1 MQAWKKTASDIRERS
16 WYADTLGLD
25 FQSLRIP
32 SFLQEIQERLRNPDQ
47 WKPRPLRFVP
57 APKSQR
63 WEFNKK
69 GQWVPEEPKKIQQKV
84 RPLAHVDLEDQVVAT
99 AILLCL
105 ADRVETMLGDPCL
118 ELTRENRSKVIAY
131 GHRLFCDKDRIDGT
145 GLRHRWGSSSL
156 YRKYFQDYQTILK
169 RPEIV
174 VDELKRSEDENL
186 EIVVV
191 QSDLSK
197 FYDRVRPEML
207 HEKLRVFQDS
217 SDEIPFFDLADHV
230 LNWRWHTSDQDRAK
244 RYAEMAD
251 EKEITGFEEVALP
264 QGLVAS
270 GFFANIALID
280 FDKALKEKLGKVI
293 GPDELT
299 IQDVCYYV
307 DDLRLVL
314 TIPRSSN
321 FSVDTEPVKA
331 VVVGTLEDLLSSTTR
346 GLEVSEEKTEV
357 TIEDRENRLLMKQ
370 STEATRIQSQISGGF
385 DTVHGT
391 ELIGA
396 IESFF
401 YRQQRFSNPN
411 RIADGGLLVG
421 VPDMKDDT
429 AARFAAGRMRRTFR
443 SLRPLL
449 PEESLPEPMEGQE
462 TGESEPLPN
471 LVLTKSQLDERGR
484 AFSALLIEEWIKNP
498 GQVRLLRIALDFYPE
513 HEFLD
518 RVLQLLRPAWE
529 SPKNRGAK
537 REIKLYCL
545 SELFRVGAT
554 ETGMV
559 PDDEADCLPSG
570 VSVEKYRK
578 RLDQEAKE
586 LISEYNWRSRSVIR
600 FPWYLLQQVLLYLAA
615 RNQIP
620 EALLTTHSR
629 KDGDLLNHYWA
640 FLRFL
645 HGHPPSDIQRRS
657 IFMVESITAFGIRE
671 SKFLESKPRISQK
684 HLLSLYTISPKVTKE
699 VWREYGSNSGRKIWQ
714 LAIRLGLV
722 ESTEVSKQPAAD
734 FQTDSDRKQRLSDIT
749 PETVNPFHEEENLL
763 RLAKFLLSRRSS
775 VFEQAVSPS
784 SILFSTVN
792 PKPSGYE
799 FGKVESLEIDKAFSY
814 AGALFNAPD
823 WCENNEDRQRFN
835 VGLLLRYALRCSID
849 FLSGIR
855 KPTEEH
861 GLRYTK
867 PISHWEQQRY
877 SGYQGRDAFG
887 PPWLPISSFTENLLF
902 ELLRWPG
909 AGIGSDTVPIQTLLD
924 QVVSE
929 LTGIVNKRGQ
939 YTSTTYLKQT
949 ASLLDHTSSD
959 QDDRSLRVGV
969 VQSVIPNMEDYQKYK
984 LDPELGRNEIRSR
997 CRSHVAAIMGGVEQM
1012 LHVRESHRCVM
1023 ARRSIDLLLFPE
1035 LAVHPGDID
1044 TLILPF
1050 VRKYHCLALLGQVYH
1065 SRDFTLDSPLIN
1077 SALWLVPERNRARG
1091 LQIKR
1096 IEQGK
1101 ANLTDDEVKL
1111 SPALKSFRPAQWLIE
1126 YQWQCDENTV
1136 RPLRLTASVCYDATD
1151 IALTA
1156 ELRSRSDLYIIC
1168 ALNKD
1173 VGTFDRMTEA
1183 LHYNMFQG
1191 VILVNNGQYGGSS
1204 LYAPFKKPFERE
1216 VLHLHGQPQASIAFA
1231 ELSPRKLVNRPNNA
1245 EQDDLPPGEWKTPPA
1260 GWKPQDIK

>member
-25 FQSLRIP
+25 FQSLRLP
-32 SFLQEIQERLRNPDQ
+32 SFLKEIQARLRNPDQ
-47 WKPRPLRFVP
+47 WEPRPLRFVP

-69 GQWVPEEPKKIQQKV
+69 GQWVPGETKIQRKI

-105 ADRVETMLGDPCL
+105 ADRVETKLGDPRL
-118 ELTRENRSKVIAY
+118 KVTQGNRPKVIAY
-131 GHRLFCDKDRIDGT
+131 GHRLYCDKDQVKGT

-156 YRKYFQDYQTILK
+156 YRKYFQDYQTFIK

-174 VDELKRSEDENL
+174 VDELKQSEDESL

-207 HEKLRVFQDS
+207 LEKLRVFQES
-217 SDEIPFFDLADHV
+217 SDEVPFFDLAERV
-230 LNWRWHTSDQDRAK
+230 LNWRWHSSDQDRAK

-280 FDKALKEKLGKVI
+280 FDKALKKKLGKVI
-293 GPDELT
+293 GPDELI

-314 TIPRSSN
+314 TFPRSSN
-321 FSVDTEPVKA
+321 AFVDAESIKN
-331 VVVGTLEDLLSSTTR
+331 VVVEALKDLLSPTTR

-357 TIEDRENRLLMKQ
+357 TVEDREKRLLMKQ

-401 YRQQRFSNPN
+401 YRQQRFSNAE
-411 RIADGGLLVG
+411 RITAGGLLVG

-449 PEESLPEPMEGQE
+449 PEESFPEPMEDQDVS
-462 TGESEPLPN
+462 ESEPLPN
-471 LVLTKSQLDERGR
+471 LVLTKSQLDERGK

-513 HEFLD
+513 REFLD
-518 RVLQLLRPAWE
+518 RVLRLLRPAWE
-529 SPKNRGAK
+529 SPSNQEAK
-537 REIKLYCL
+537 REIRLYCL

-559 PDDEADCLPSG
+559 PEEESDCLPSG
-570 VSVEKYRK
+570 VSVEKYRE

-586 LISEYNWRSRSVIR
+586 LISAYNLRPRSVTR
-600 FPWYLLQQVLLYLAA
+600 FPWYLLQQVFLYLAA

-620 EALLTTHSR
+620 DALLTVHRR
-629 KDGDLLNHYWA
+629 KGKDLLHHYRA

-645 HGHPPSDIQRRS
+645 HGHPPSDLERRS
-657 IFMVESITAFGIRE
+657 IFLVESITAFGIRE
-671 SKFLESKPRISQK
+671 FKHLETKPQISQK
-684 HLLSLYTISPKVTKE
+684 FLMSLYSISPRVTKE
-699 VWREYGSNSGRKIWQ
+699 VWRVYGPKSGMKTRQ

-722 ESTEVSKQPAAD
+722 ESMEMSKQTTAD
-734 FQTDSDRKQRLSDIT
+734 LKTDSARRQRLSDIT
-749 PETVNPFHEEENLL
+749 PENVNPFYEEENLL
-763 RLAKFLLSRRSS
+763 RLAKFLLSQKSS
-775 VFEQAVSPS
+775 VFEKAISPS
-784 SILFSTVN
+784 CIIYSVN
-792 PKPSGYE
+792 PKLQGYE
-799 FGKVESLEIDKAFSY
+799 FGKVDPLEIDETNSY

-823 WCENNEDRQRFN
+823 WCENHEDRQRFN
-835 VGLLLRYALRCSID
+835 IGLLLRYALRGSID
-849 FLSGIR
+849 FLSGVR
-855 KPTEEH
+855 KPTGEH
-861 GLRYTK
+861 GLRYIK

-887 PPWLPISSFTENLLF
+887 PPWLPISSFTEDLLF

-909 AGIGSDTVPIQTLLD
+909 AGTGSDTVPIKTLRE
-924 QVVSE
+924 QVESQ
-929 LTGIVNKRGQ
+929 LNYIVNKRGQ
-939 YTSTTYLKQT
+939 YTTYLKQT
-949 ASLLDHTSSD
+949 APLLNHTSPS
-959 QDDRSLRVGV
+959 QVDRSLRIGV
-969 VQSVIPNMEDYQKYK
+969 IQSVIPNMEDYLEYK
-984 LDPELGRNEIRSR
+984 LDPELGGDEIRSR
-997 CRSHVAAIMGGVEQM
+997 CRSHLAAIMGGVEQM
-1012 LHVRESHRCVM
+1012 LHVRESHRCVV
-1023 ARRSIDLLLFPE
+1023 ARRSIDLLVFPE

-1050 VRKYHCLALLGQVYH
+1050 VRKYHCLVLMGQVYH
-1065 SRDFTLDSPLIN
+1065 YRDFTPDSPLIN

-1101 ANLTDDEVKL
+1101 ENLTECERKL
-1111 SPALKSFRPAQWLIE
+1111 YPELKSFRPAQWLIE
-1126 YQWQCDENTV
+1126 YQWQSDENIV

-1156 ELRSRSDLYIIC
+1156 ELRSQSDLYIIC

-1204 LYAPFKKPFERE
+1204 LYMPFNNSFERE

-1231 ELSPRKLVNRPNNA
+1231 ELSPRKLVYRPNMA

-1260 GWKPQDIK
+1260 GWRPQEIK

>member
-25 FQSLRIP
+25 FQSLRLP
-32 SFLQEIQERLRNPDQ
+32 SFLKEIQARLRYPDQ
-47 WKPRPLRFVP
+47 WEPRPLRFVP

-63 WEFNKK
+63 WGFKK
-69 GQWVPEEPKKIQQKV
+69 GQWVPEETKIQRKI

-105 ADRVETMLGDPCL
+105 ADRVETMLGDPRL
-118 ELTRENRSKVIAY
+118 KVTQGNRSKVIAY
-131 GHRLFCDKDRIDGT
+131 GHRLYCDKDQVKGT

-156 YRKYFQDYQTILK
+156 YGKYFQDYQKFLK

-174 VDELKRSEDENL
+174 VDELKQSEDESL

-207 HEKLRVFQDS
+207 HEKLRVFQGS
-217 SDEIPFFDLADHV
+217 SDEISFFDLAERV
-230 LNWRWHTSDQDRAK
+230 LNWRWHSSDQHRAK

-280 FDKALKEKLGKVI
+280 FDKALKKKLGGFI

-314 TIPRSSN
+314 TFPRSSN
-321 FSVDTEPVKA
+321 AFVDIKSIKN
-331 VVVGTLEDLLSSTTR
+331 VVVEALTELLSSTTR

-357 TIEDRENRLLMKQ
+357 TIEDREKRLLMKQ
-370 STEATRIQSQISGGF
+370 SAEATRIQSQISGGF

-401 YRQQRFSNPN
+401 YRQQRFSNAE
-411 RIADGGLLVG
+411 RITDGGLLVG

-449 PEESLPEPMEGQE
+449 PEESFPEPMEDHE

-471 LVLTKSQLDERGR
+471 LVLTKSQLDVRGK

-513 HEFLD
+513 HAFLD
-518 RVLQLLRPAWE
+518 RVLQLLRPAWD
-529 SPKNRGAK
+529 SPSNQEAK

-559 PDDEADCLPSG
+559 PEEESDCLPNG
-570 VSVEKYRK
+570 VSVEKYRE
-578 RLDQEAKE
+578 RLDQEATE
-586 LISEYNWRSRSVIR
+586 LISAYILTPRSVTR
-600 FPWYLLQQVLLYLAA
+600 FPWYLLQQVFLYLAA

-620 EALLTTHSR
+620 ESLLTAHSR
-629 KDGDLLNHYWA
+629 KGGDLLTHYRA

-657 IFMVESITAFGIRE
+657 IFLVESITAFGIRE
-671 SKFLESKPRISQK
+671 SKILEAKPRISQK
-684 HLLSLYTISPKVTKE
+684 FLMSLYSISPQVTKE
-699 VWREYGSNSGRKIWQ
+699 VWRVYGSKSGSKIRQ

-722 ESTEVSKQPAAD
+722 GSTEVSKQTTPN
-734 FQTDSDRKQRLSDIT
+734 FKTDSDTKQKLSDIT
-749 PETVNPFHEEENLL
+749 PETVNPFYEEENLL
-763 RLAKFLLSRRSS
+763 RLAKFLLSQKSS
-775 VFEQAVSPS
+775 VFEKAVSPS
-784 SILFSTVN
+784 CILYSPVH
-792 PKPSGYE
+792 PKPQGYE
-799 FGKVESLEIDKAFSY
+799 FGQVDPLEIDETNSY

-835 VGLLLRYALRCSID
+835 VGLLLRYALRGSID
-849 FLSGIR
+849 FLSGFR
-855 KPTEEH
+855 KPTGEH
-861 GLRYTK
+861 GLRYTR

-887 PPWLPISSFTENLLF
+887 PSWLPISSFTENLLF

-909 AGIGSDTVPIQTLLD
+909 AGIGSDTVPIQTLRE
-924 QVVSE
+924 QVESQ
-929 LTGIVNKRGQ
+929 LNYIVNKRGQ
-939 YTSTTYLKQT
+939 YTLTTYLKQT
-949 ASLLDHTSSD
+949 APLLDLTSPD
-959 QDDRSLRVGV
+959 QDDRPLRIGV
-969 VQSVIPNMEDYQKYK
+969 VQSVIPNMEDYLQYK
-984 LDPELGRNEIRSR
+984 LDPELGGDEIRSR
-997 CRSHVAAIMGGVEQM
+997 CRSHLAAIMGGVEQM
-1012 LHVRESHRCVM
+1012 LHVRESHRCVN
-1023 ARRSIDLLLFPE
+1023 ARRSIDLLVFPE

-1044 TLILPF
+1044 TFILPF
-1050 VRKYHCLALLGQVYH
+1050 VRKYRCLVLMGQVYH
-1065 SRDFTLDSPLIN
+1065 YRDFTPDSPLIN

-1101 ANLTDDEVKL
+1101 ANLTDDELKL
-1111 SPALKSFRPAQWLIE
+1111 YPQLKSFRPAQWLIE
-1126 YQWQCDENTV
+1126 YQWQNDENIV

-1204 LYAPFKKPFERE
+1204 LYVPFKKPYERE

-1231 ELSPRKLVNRPNNA
+1231 ELSPRKLVYSPNMA

-1260 GWKPQDIK
+1260 GWKPQKI

>member
-25 FQSLRIP
+25 FQSLRLP
-32 SFLQEIQERLRNPDQ
+32 SFLQEIQARLRNPDQ
-47 WKPRPLRFVP
+47 WEPRPLRFVP

-69 GQWVPEEPKKIQQKV
+69 GQWVPGETKIQRKI

-105 ADRVETMLGDPCL
+105 ADRVETMLGDPRL
-118 ELTRENRSKVIAY
+118 KITQENRPKVIAY
-131 GHRLFCDKDRIDGT
+131 GHRLYCDRDQVSGT

-156 YRKYFQDYQTILK
+156 YRKYFQDYQVFLK
-169 RPEIV
+169 RPDIV

-186 EIVVV
+186 EVVVV

-207 HEKLRVFQDS
+207 HEKLRKFQES
-217 SDEIPFFDLADHV
+217 SDETSFFDLSERV
-230 LNWRWHTSDQDRAK
+230 LNWRWHTSDQYRAK
-244 RYAEMAD
+244 RYAEKAD
-251 EKEITGFEEVALP
+251 ASEIRGFEEVALP

-270 GFFANIALID
+270 GFFANIALVD
-280 FDKALKEKLGKVI
+280 FDTALREKLGKVI

-314 TIPRSSN
+314 TFPNSSN
-321 FSVDTEPVKA
+321 TSVEIEPIKK
-331 VVVGTLEDLLSSTTR
+331 VVVETLEDLLSSTTK
-346 GLEVSEEKTEV
+346 GLEVSEEKTEI
-357 TIEDRENRLLMKQ
+357 TIVDRENRFLIKQ

-385 DTVHGT
+385 DTIHGT

-401 YRQQRFSNPN
+401 YRQQRFSNSN
-411 RIADGGLLVG
+411 RIMDGGLLVG

-449 PEESLPEPMEGQE
+449 PEESFPELLEDQE
-462 TGESEPLPN
+462 IDDSEPPPN
-471 LVLTKSQLDERGR
+471 LVLTKSQLDERGK
-484 AFSALLIEEWIKNP
+484 AFSSLLIAEWIKNP
-498 GQVRLLRIALDFYPE
+498 GQVRLLRIALDFYPDQ
-513 HEFLD
+513 EFLD
-518 RVLQLLRPAWE
+518 KVLQLLRSAWK
-529 SPKNRGAK
+529 SPNDREAK

-559 PDDEADCLPSG
+559 PEDESDCLPSG
-570 VSVEKYRK
+570 VSVEKYRE

-586 LISEYNWRSRSVIR
+586 LISAYNLRPRSAAR
-600 FPWYLLQQVLLYLAA
+600 FPWYLLQQVFLYLAA

-620 EALLTTHSR
+620 ESLLTVHRR
-629 KDGDLLNHYWA
+629 KDKDLLHHYWA
-640 FLRFL
+640 FLRFI
-645 HGHPPSDIQRRS
+645 HGHPPSDIERCS
-657 IFMVESITAFGIRE
+657 IFLVESITAFGIRE
-671 SKFLESKPRISQK
+671 SKFLELKPRISRK
-684 HLLSLYTISPKVTKE
+684 FLMSLYSISPQVTKE
-699 VWREYGSNSGRKIWQ
+699 VWRVYGPKSGMKTRQ
-714 LAIRLGLV
+714 LAVRLGLV
-722 ESTEVSKQPAAD
+722 ESTEASKQTTAD
-734 FQTDSDRKQRLSDIT
+734 FKTDSDRKQKLSDIT
-749 PETVNPFHEEENLL
+749 PETVNPFYEEENLL
-763 RLAKFLLSRRSS
+763 RMAKFLLSQKSS
-775 VFEQAVSPS
+775 VFKKAISPNCIIYS
-784 SILFSTVN
+784 VN
-792 PKPSGYE
+792 PKLQGYE
-799 FGKVESLEIDKAFSY
+799 FGKVDSLEIDETNSY

-835 VGLLLRYALRCSID
+835 VGLLLRYALRGSID
-849 FLSGIR
+849 FLSGIQKR
-855 KPTEEH
+855 TGEH

-887 PPWLPISSFTENLLF
+887 PAWLPISSFTENLLF

-909 AGIGSDTVPIQTLLD
+909 AGIGSDTVPIQTLYE
-924 QVVSE
+924 QVESQ
-929 LTGIVNKRGQ
+929 LNYIVNKRGQ
-939 YTSTTYLKQT
+939 NTSTTYLKQT
-949 ASLLDHTSSD
+949 APLLDQTSPD
-959 QDDRSLRVGV
+959 QDDRSLRIGV
-969 VQSVIPNMEDYQKYK
+969 VQSVIPNMEDYLQYK
-984 LDPELGRNEIRSR
+984 LDPELGGDEIRSR
-997 CRSHVAAIMGGVEQM
+997 CRSHLAAIMGGVEQM

-1023 ARRSIDLLLFPE
+1023 ARRSINLLVFPE

-1044 TLILPF
+1044 TFILPF
-1050 VRKYHCLALLGQVYH
+1050 VRKYRCLVLMGQVYH
-1065 SRDFTLDSPLIN
+1065 YRDFTPDSPLIN

-1101 ANLTDDEVKL
+1101 ANLTDAELKL
-1111 SPALKSFRPAQWLIE
+1111 YPELKSFRPAQWLIE
-1126 YQWQCDENTV
+1126 YQWQSDRNIE

-1168 ALNKD
+1168 ALNRD
-1173 VGTFDRMTEA
+1173 VGTFDRLTEA

-1204 LYAPFKKPFERE
+1204 LYAPFKKPYERE
-1216 VLHLHGQPQASIAFA
+1216 ILHLHGQPQASIAFA
-1231 ELSPRKLVNRPNNA
+1231 ELSPRKLVYRPNMA

-1260 GWKPQDIK
+1260 GWKPQEI